1 MRVIANVAVTLDGR
15 IAPSDGARVAL
26 GTPTDR
32 ARMHR
37 LRLEADAILVGGA
50 TFRAW
55 RLPLVAE
62 PAMML
67 PLTEPPA
74 VDASR
79 RWLNVVLTRGGE
91 LPTDARFWD
100 DPRVDPLV
108 LSGVEGAQPRGER
121 VVRADWGPAAV
132 MAELATRGVRTLLLE
147 GGAGVLGPFLAAGV
161 VDELFVTLCP
171 RLLGAGL
178 SVVPELPGCP
188 ATMRLRSCE
197 AVGDEVFLRY
207 GVGG

>member
-1 MRVIANVAVTLDGR
+1 MIANVAVTLDGR
-15 IAPSDGARVAL
+15 IAPSGGARVAL
-26 GTPTDR
+26 GTAMDR

-37 LRLEADAILVGGA
+37 LRREADAILVGGA

-62 PAMML
+62 PGMMAL
-67 PLTEPPA
+67 LAESPEG

-79 RWLNVVLTRGGE
+79 RWLNVILTRGGE
-91 LPTDARFWD
+91 LPGDARFWD

-108 LSGVEGAQPRGER
+108 LACAAGAQPRGER
-121 VVRADWGPAAV
+121 VVRAAWAPAAV
-132 MAELATRGVRTLLLE
+132 VAELATRGVRTLLLE

-178 SVVPELPGCP
+178 SVVPDLPGLP
-188 ATMRLRSCE
+188 ATMRLLSCE

>member
-15 IAPSDGARVAL
+15 IAPDAGARVAL
-26 GTPTDR
+26 GTAMDR

-55 RLPLVAE
+55 RLPMVAE

-67 PLTEPPA
+67 PLTEAPA

-79 RWLNVVLTRGGE
+79 RWLNVILTRGGE

-100 DPRVDPLV
+100 DARVEPLV
-108 LSGVEGAQPRGER
+108 LACAMGDQPRGER
-121 VVRADWGPAAV
+121 VVRADWAPAAV
-132 MAELATRGVRTLLLE
+132 VAELATRGVGTLLLE

-161 VDELFVTLCP
+161 VNELFVTLCP

-178 SVVPELPGCP
+178 SVVPDVPGLP
-188 ATMRLRSCE
+188 ATMRLLSCE